1 MFSDHEL
8 LTQPIAFI
16 YFISATEAN
25 PLSALDILKRADNLP
40 SMYKEGLYDDTIHAV
55 QNYVFVLNPTGGT
68 KAFQDC

>member
-40 SMYKEGLYDDTIHAV
+40 SMYKEGLYDDTIHAI
-55 QNYVFVLNPTGGT
+55 
-68 KAFQDC
+68 